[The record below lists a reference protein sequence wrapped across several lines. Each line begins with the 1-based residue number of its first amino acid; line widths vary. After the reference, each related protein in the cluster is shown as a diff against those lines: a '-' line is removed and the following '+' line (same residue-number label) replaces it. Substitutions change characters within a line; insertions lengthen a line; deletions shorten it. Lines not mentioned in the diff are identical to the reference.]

1 MWTRREN
8 SMVMKA
14 RNKMKDINDAFFA
27 MLSQL
32 EESMMRVQ
40 STPQKAEPPKKKPV
54 AEKEFSHYEVTVFS
68 LNGSETY
75 KAFEYDV
82 DDDYIVI
89 LPVRGQML
97 DEKRELDE
105 VLFPRESTVSM
116 KVVKVYK

>member
-1 MWTRREN
+1 
-8 SMVMKA
+8 MVMKA

-32 EESMMRVQ
+32 EESMMGVQ

-97 DEKRELDE
+97 DDKRELDE
-105 VLFPRESTVSM
+105 VLFPRESTVSV